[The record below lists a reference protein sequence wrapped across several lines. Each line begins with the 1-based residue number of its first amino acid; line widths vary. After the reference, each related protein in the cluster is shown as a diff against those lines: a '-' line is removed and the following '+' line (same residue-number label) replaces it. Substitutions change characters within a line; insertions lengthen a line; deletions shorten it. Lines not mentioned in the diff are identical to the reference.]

1 MNEFWDAQRG
11 VIRSRKGGWKIG
23 EDVVLHGLSLFNQL
37 MGSASWCQVWLLSI
51 TGRLIER
58 RVADYCEAFWMT
70 MSFPDARIWCNQVSA
85 LAGTMR
91 CTPVAGVSSGTLT
104 SDSLQYAGWAISL
117 SANFLVGALRQTT
130 EPGFSMDGFFASL
143 PKSAAG
149 CPVMPGYSRPV
160 ALGDERVAVLH
171 RLLTS
176 SGIPIGEHLRLALAL
191 HHVLLSRYGEQINA
205 GGFMAAFLLD
215 QDFTPAQIY
224 AFFSIAVQAG
234 AIACYIEAMDRPAE
248 SFLPMRCDDVDYQGA
263 PPRSIGRGY
272 RVTSTNDQNRLRNA

>member
-1 MNEFWDAQRG
+1 MNETANETADSTFWDAQRG

-23 EDVVLHGLSLFNQL
+23 KDVVLHGHSLFNDL
-37 MGSASWCQVWLLSI
+37 MGRASWCQVWLLSI

-58 RVADYCEAFWMT
+58 HVADYCEAFWMT
-70 MSFPDARIWCNQVSA
+70 MSFPDPRIWCNQVSA

-117 SANFLVGALRQTT
+117 SADFLAGALRQKN
-130 EPGFSMDGFFASL
+130 EPGFSIEEFLASR
-143 PKSAAG
+143 PKSPAG

-160 ALGDERVAVLH
+160 ALGDERVTVLH
-171 RLLTS
+171 RLLAA

-191 HHVLLSRYGEQINA
+191 HHVLLSKYGEQINA

-215 QDFTPAQIY
+215 QDFTLAQIY
-224 AFFSIAVQAG
+224 AFFSNAVQAG
-234 AIACYIEAMDRPAE
+234 AIACYIEAADRPAE
-248 SFLPMRCDDVDYQGA
+248 SFLPMRCDDVDYQGP
-263 PPRSIGRGY
+263 PPREFPA
-272 RVTSTNDQNRLRNA
+272 TLRRSS